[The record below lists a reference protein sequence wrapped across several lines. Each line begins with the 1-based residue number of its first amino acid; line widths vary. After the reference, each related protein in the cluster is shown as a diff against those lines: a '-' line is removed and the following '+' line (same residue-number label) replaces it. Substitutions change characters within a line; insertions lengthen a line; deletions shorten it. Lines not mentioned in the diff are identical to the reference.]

1 MFVMA
6 EKNMGARWC
15 GGEAD
20 GNFILSW
27 ICKQDKEI
35 PTHMYERSLI
45 HLCIPLEV
53 IKSLFSR
60 AGVITLHPSYY
71 WVAQYTIPHHS
82 SQARQQSRSQSNL
95 TVIKAEVSRAYLYT
109 DIHESLTL
117 RKKHKVWSYSN
128 LLHCHKKRE
137 ISDVYLYNDFDLIQ

>member
-1 MFVMA
+1 MESASETPWGRRKFIQVLQLQLRRLEQHLSLDDVCNGWKKKYGSAM
-6 EKNMGARWC
+6 MRR
-15 GGEAD
+15 EAD
-20 GNFILSW
+20 SNFILSW

-45 HLCIPLEV
+45 HLCIPLEI

-82 SQARQQSRSQSNL
+82 SQLAKQSRSQSNL
-95 TVIKAEVSRAYLYT
+95 TVIKAEGLQCTLVHGYT
-109 DIHESLTL
+109 WKPHIA
-117 RKKHKVWSYSN
+117 
-128 LLHCHKKRE
+128 
-137 ISDVYLYNDFDLIQ
+137 